1 MTNANSKRRGAEEC
15 ISTCN
20 LSAALHL
27 KQRSEMDGDARCFQ
41 LTQYTMITNSTCHIQ
56 KPAVGRI
63 PRGIKAGILTVLAA
77 ALITSLSGCGGG
89 SSAGSD
95 SSGTVP
101 VISTQPAS
109 VTAKEGQSITFSVI
123 AQSSAPLNY
132 QWLRNGQAIPGATQS
147 TYTLTVVVGD
157 TNSTFSVRVSS
168 PAGAVESQV
177 ATLVVNP
184 LSGIVQMFNGQTING
199 DLIGVDATGA
209 SYIRNGTSITK
220 LGLDGKPMP
229 YGVGTEGVTIT
240 ASNSI
245 CGQAPAPSAIVTA
258 DGTVYAS
265 TFSVGGGGI
274 NVCTIQSDGQ
284 IQKIDPSGQKISSIK
299 PTNGESIAPIAFT
312 KTPDGSVYFVDAI
325 GPKIRKISIND
336 EVTTFASLFSQGQI
350 TDRYSYILGRPLLP
364 SISNNNS
371 GDLYISSGPSE
382 TAFTQIKKISSAASQ
397 TEFAGNGDGNIV
409 DGNLGNASF
418 KSIRSL
424 QWLASSSTLLALDG
438 DSAVVVRE
446 LDAQTGTVRTIAGQ
460 PTSTATDLMQGSL
473 PGVLGPYSNYQG
485 TKNLL
490 TGADGGI
497 YITTKN
503 KVFKIIK

>member
-20 LSAALHL
+20 LSAALHF

-168 PAGAVESQV
+168 PAGADRKS
-177 ATLVVNP
+177 VV
-184 LSGIVQMFNGQTING
+184 
-199 DLIGVDATGA
+199 
-209 SYIRNGTSITK
+209 
-220 LGLDGKPMP
+220 
-229 YGVGTEGVTIT
+229 
-240 ASNSI
+240 
-245 CGQAPAPSAIVTA
+245 
-258 DGTVYAS
+258 
-265 TFSVGGGGI
+265 
-274 NVCTIQSDGQ
+274 
-284 IQKIDPSGQKISSIK
+284 
-299 PTNGESIAPIAFT
+299 
-312 KTPDGSVYFVDAI
+312 
-325 GPKIRKISIND
+325 
-336 EVTTFASLFSQGQI
+336 
-350 TDRYSYILGRPLLP
+350 
-364 SISNNNS
+364 
-371 GDLYISSGPSE
+371 
-382 TAFTQIKKISSAASQ
+382 
-397 TEFAGNGDGNIV
+397 
-409 DGNLGNASF
+409 
-418 KSIRSL
+418 
-424 QWLASSSTLLALDG
+424 
-438 DSAVVVRE
+438 
-446 LDAQTGTVRTIAGQ
+446 
-460 PTSTATDLMQGSL
+460 
-473 PGVLGPYSNYQG
+473 
-485 TKNLL
+485 
-490 TGADGGI
+490 
-497 YITTKN
+497 
-503 KVFKIIK
+503 